1 MTQNNSWHTSSGT
14 QRSIDQSQYVFVEIL
29 FVKILEG
36 VYSHTQNCRLT
47 MHISFSLCCALK

>member
-1 MTQNNSWHTSSGT
+1 MTQNNSWHVSHRT
-14 QRSIDQSQYVFVEIL
+14 QRSIDQSEYVFVEIL

-36 VYSHTQNCRLT
+36 VYSHTQNCCLT